1 MGTDSVSAWLADPK
15 EGLQLYENSKVS
27 SSERAVK
34 CLQVLLDRYRCPES
48 FLLLVH
54 QSVMRQWQQELPAAR
69 RQSPR

>member
-48 FLLLVH
+48 FLDFEPNRNLSGDTGYF
-54 QSVMRQWQQELPAAR
+54 QFGADAIC
-69 RQSPR
+69 